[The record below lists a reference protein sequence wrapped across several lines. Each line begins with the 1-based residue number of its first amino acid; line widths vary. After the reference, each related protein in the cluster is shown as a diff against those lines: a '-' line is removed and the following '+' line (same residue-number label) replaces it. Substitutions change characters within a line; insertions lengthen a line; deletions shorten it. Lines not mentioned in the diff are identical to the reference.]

1 LTADRFPALT
11 AAVAAGVF
19 DQEGDDPAAE
29 FRSGLGQLLD
39 GIAAK
44 VTQ

>member
-19 DQEGDDPAAE
+19 DQKHDDPAAE

-39 GIAAK
+39 GVATK
-44 VTQ
+44 VT

>member
-1 LTADRFPALT
+1 
-11 AAVAAGVF
+11 VF
-19 DQEGDDPAAE
+19 DQENDDPAAE

-44 VTQ
+44 VT